1 MPSTV
6 KIEYCVNPARRQIW
20 RWKRVTGLLCR
31 MAGIAVNGKIN
42 PFMFARVNGAWVM
55 FCDMPNPEEYVRSLV
70 KSYVDRYYG
79 KTEMETVSL
88 PEGNSIYNIIH

>member
-1 MPSTV
+1 
-6 KIEYCVNPARRQIW
+6 
-20 RWKRVTGLLCR
+20 